1 MRCNPETK
9 SIVTIV
15 RLISVVIHYHVLS
28 LNSENSL
35 SSVAVLSISY
45 INSLSSAVVLFH
57 DSFST
62 LYSVQTLQVLGLLQ
76 HSCYKSKTCQA
87 WFTLGWKSTEWTR
100 RWADLWNDLG
110 FSLCAALSVCCV
122 VATSDEG
129 EKVWVGVSSD
139 WCVAIEHWRSSSM
152 RVYLCRLS
160 D

>member
-62 LYSVQTLQVLGLLQ
+62 LYSVQTLQVLSLLQ
-76 HSCYKSKTCQA
+76 HSCYKSKTLELVNEKNLV
-87 WFTLGWKSTEWTR
+87 LG
-100 RWADLWNDLG
+100 
-110 FSLCAALSVCCV
+110 
-122 VATSDEG
+122 
-129 EKVWVGVSSD
+129 
-139 WCVAIEHWRSSSM
+139 
-152 RVYLCRLS
+152 
-160 D
+160 